1 MVAEIAEMCAFEPD
15 TTVEEAVGS
24 WVEMEVAEH
33 DLGML
38 TDVGSD
44 FENLV
49 MAVVFVGGRV
59 VAYCL
64 FGWMVSCFASGQ
76 D

>member
-1 MVAEIAEMCAFEPD
+1 MVAEVAEEGAFEPD
-15 TTVEEAVGS
+15 TTVGEVVGS

-38 TDVGSD
+38 ENTRSD
-44 FENLV
+44 ADQSLK
-49 MAVVFVGGRV
+49 AVVLAGSIGF
-59 VAYCL
+59 
-64 FGWMVSCFASGQ
+64 

>member
-1 MVAEIAEMCAFEPD
+1 MIAEVAEEGAFEPD
-15 TTVEEAVGS
+15 TTVGVVVGS

-38 TDVGSD
+38 EDIPFDTGQWVK
-44 FENLV
+44 
-49 MAVVFVGGRV
+49 AVVLAGSIG
-59 VAYCL
+59 A
-64 FGWMVSCFASGQ
+64 

>member
-1 MVAEIAEMCAFEPD
+1 MIAEVAEKGAFEPD
-15 TTVEEAVGS
+15 TTVGAVVGS

-38 TDVGSD
+38 EDIPFDTDQWVK
-44 FENLV
+44 
-49 MAVVFVGGRV
+49 AVVLAGSIGV
-59 VAYCL
+59 
-64 FGWMVSCFASGQ
+64 